1 MVTATAS
8 KPTGAENVLWDLS
21 VFYNAIDDPRIDSDS
36 RSLEALVEDFALR
49 YKGRVAQ
56 LSAEEL
62 VVAMRALEAIYDLR
76 GRLIAYAN
84 LLYATDAS
92 NPQYGALVQRMTE
105 MSARLSQKLVFFD
118 LEWNALDDNQ
128 ARAILDD
135 SAIAEY
141 RYYLDANRR
150 FKPYQL
156 SEIEEKLMLE
166 KDVTGRN
173 AWVRF
178 FNQLTASM
186 RYEYEGQQL
195 TQSEVLN
202 KLYDADR
209 DTRHKAADSM
219 TAGLRARSM
228 ELTYIFNVL
237 LADKASNDQWRG
249 YESWIKARNLSNK
262 ATDAMVEALIS
273 AVTASYELVA
283 RHYRVKRALLGY
295 DALYD
300 YDRYAPLPFQS
311 EETFYPWD
319 KAKDIILDAFHAFSP
334 RMADSARQFF
344 DGNWIHAP
352 VLPNKRGG
360 AFANPTVKSAHPF
373 VFVNYLGTADNVMT
387 LAHELGHGVHM
398 LLSRDAQ
405 NLFGLYTPLTT
416 AEMASVFA
424 EMLVFQDLMAKQGDK
439 AAQLAMLSKKL
450 EDTFATVYRQTA
462 MNRFEDAIHTARRLE
477 GELTTERIS
486 DFWMKTQ
493 RAMFGDSV
501 TLRDDYGIW
510 WSYVGHFIHTPGYV
524 YAYAFGE
531 LLVLALYQLYVERG
545 ADFVP
550 QYIEL
555 LAAGDSDYPDKLL
568 ARVGVDLNDPDF
580 WHKGVDAIRRLV
592 EDEERLA
599 HSLFPNKF

>member
-1 MVTATAS
+1 MEATA
-8 KPTGAENVLWDLS
+8 PRTTGAETVLWDLS
-21 VFYNAIDDPRIDSDS
+21 VFYSAPDDPRIHADT
-36 RSLEALVEDFALR
+36 RELEALVDDFALR
-49 YKGRVAQ
+49 YKGQVAQ
-56 LSAEEL
+56 LTPSAL
-62 VVAMRALEAIYDLR
+62 AVAVQALEAIYDLR
-76 GRLIAYAN
+76 GRLTSYAN
-84 LLYATDAS
+84 LLYATDSA

-105 MSARLSQKLVFFD
+105 MGARLSQKLVFFD
-118 LEWNALDDNQ
+118 LEWNALEDDRAQ
-128 ARAILDD
+128 ALLDD
-135 SAIAEY
+135 PALADY
-141 RYYLDANRR
+141 RYYLESNRR

-156 SEIEEKLMLE
+156 SEIEEKLLLE

-178 FNQLTASM
+178 FNQLTSAM
-186 RYEYEGQQL
+186 RYEYEGQSL

-202 KLYDADR
+202 KLYHADR
-209 DTRHKAADSM
+209 DTRRKAADSL
-219 TAGLRARSM
+219 TGGLRARAM

-249 YESWIKARNLSNK
+249 YETWIKSRNLSNK
-262 ATDAMVEALIS
+262 APDAVVEALIS
-273 AVTASYELVA
+273 AVTSSYEWVA

-295 DALYD
+295 DQLYD
-300 YDRYAPLPFQS
+300 YDRYAPLPVPNS
-311 EETFYPWD
+311 DTFYPWD
-319 KAKDIILDAFHAFSP
+319 RAKEVVLDAFQRFSP
-334 RMADSARQFF
+334 RMAGAAAQFF
-344 DGNWIHAP
+344 DNHWIHAP
-352 VLPNKRGG
+352 VMPNKRGG
-360 AFANPTVKSAHPF
+360 AFASPTVKSAHPF

-424 EMLVFQDLMAKQGDK
+424 EMLVFQDLRAKEANKQV
-439 AAQLAMLSKKL
+439 QLAMLAKKL

-477 GELTTERIS
+477 GELSTERIS
-486 DFWMKTQ
+486 EFWMKTQ

-501 TLRDDYGIW
+501 TLRDDYSIW
-510 WSYVGHFIHTPGYV
+510 WAYVGHFVHTPGYV

-531 LLVLALYQLYVERG
+531 LLVLALYQVYQERG

-550 QYIEL
+550 DYLDL

-568 ARVGVDLNDPDF
+568 ARVGVDLNDPHF
-580 WHKGVDAIRRLV
+580 WHKGIAAIGRLV
-592 EDEERLA
+592 EEEEQLA
-599 HSLFPNKF
+599 RELYPDLF